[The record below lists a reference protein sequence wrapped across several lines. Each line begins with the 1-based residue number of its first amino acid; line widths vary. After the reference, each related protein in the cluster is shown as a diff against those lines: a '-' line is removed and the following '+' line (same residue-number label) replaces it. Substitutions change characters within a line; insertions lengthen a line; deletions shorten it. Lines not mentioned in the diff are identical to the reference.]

1 MKKFLSIFFLIAGIV
16 AAIYFGGWLL
26 FAKPIWMCCIAFDA
40 GTLTAV
46 MVGIT
51 FFKCCV
57 AGLVATIC
65 IFVGGLVFGLLN

>member
-57 AGLVATIC
+57 ASIVASVC
-65 IFVGGLVFGLLN
+65 LFVSTLISQLLK